1 MFINGNTAQ
10 LPQQRNAGRPKRRA
24 LTCLQSNG
32 TVRPGKRALPSCS
45 VAKAAA
51 AAMPARLP
59 SAVAAAHL
67 PARLPYAVAAAHM
80 PEATAYEGHSG
91 ESGW

>member
-1 MFINGNTAQ
+1 M
-10 LPQQRNAGRPKRRA
+10 PQPRDAGRPKRRA

-32 TVRPGKRALPSCS
+32 TVRPGKRAFPSCS
-45 VAKAAA
+45 DAKAAAA

-59 SAVAAAHL
+59 SAVAAAHM

-80 PEATAYEGHSG
+80 LEPTAYEGHSG